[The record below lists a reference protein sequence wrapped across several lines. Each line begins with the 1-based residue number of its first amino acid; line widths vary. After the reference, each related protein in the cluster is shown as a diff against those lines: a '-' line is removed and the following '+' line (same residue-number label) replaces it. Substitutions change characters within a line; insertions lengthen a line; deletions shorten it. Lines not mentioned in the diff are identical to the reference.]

1 MKLWTATS
9 AGLAL
14 VAFTPLSEVY
24 FVTISGLTPELA
36 DFALTPT
43 RVMVMLPALSVLLS
57 LQRAV
62 LVEGRRTEL
71 ITIATALE
79 VLTVAVVFV
88 ALGFGMD
95 LVGATA
101 AFSAFLGGRLM
112 SNIYLAW
119 ESRGMRSG

>member
-1 MKLWTATS
+1 
-9 AGLAL
+9 
-14 VAFTPLSEVY
+14 
-24 FVTISGLTPELA
+24 
-36 DFALTPT
+36 
-43 RVMVMLPALSVLLS
+43 MVMLPALSVLLS